1 MNLADQVQL
10 CRAVLLE
17 VQTGGGQP
25 GGPINVDGCDMA
37 TVNATVRI
45 MVEEGLL
52 TGLPPGDRYPDVWS
66 ATSITYAG
74 LEFLEAYRTE
84 QDADNALRQ
93 VTASRRRS
101 DTMVEFVSM
110 LAKAMHLLGP

>member
-1 MNLADQVQL
+1 MNIAEHVQL
-10 CRAVLLE
+10 CRAVLVE

-25 GGPINVDGCDMA
+25 GGPINVDGYDTA
-37 TVNATVRI
+37 TVNATVRT

-84 QDADNALRQ
+84 QDADTALRR
-93 VTASRRRS
+93 VNASRRRS
-101 DTMVEFVSM
+101 DTVVEFVSM
-110 LAKAMHLLGP
+110 LARAMHLSGP